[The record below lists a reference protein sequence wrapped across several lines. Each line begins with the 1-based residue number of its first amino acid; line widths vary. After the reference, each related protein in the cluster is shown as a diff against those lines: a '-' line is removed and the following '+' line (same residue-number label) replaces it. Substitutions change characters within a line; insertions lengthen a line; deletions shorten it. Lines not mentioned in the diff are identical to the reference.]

1 MGAQIAMSL
10 VLKLSEQ
17 NGLDSETPPQGH
29 LQERELRHLVGFQVA
44 KASIVTLA
52 IFDETVGQP
61 EGLRTVEYTVLAL
74 IDSNGAVAPAQ
85 LAKTLSLS
93 PSYITVALDKLEARG
108 LINRQADQRDRR
120 GQRLTTTAKGHQE
133 ALRLTR
139 CLIEA
144 ERRAMSTLSAVEQ
157 LMLAELLGKLA
168 RSRSVPS

>member
-1 MGAQIAMSL
+1 MSL
-10 VLKLSEQ
+10 VLKLLEQ
-17 NGLDSETPPQGH
+17 PRTDPETPPQGH
-29 LQERELRHLVGFQVA
+29 LQEKELRHLVGFQVA

-52 IFDETVGQP
+52 IFDAVVGRP

-74 IDSNGAVAPAQ
+74 IDSNGSVAPAQ

-108 LINRQADQRDRR
+108 LINRKADQRDRR
-120 GQRLTTTAKGHQE
+120 GQRLTATSKGHQE

-139 CLIEA
+139 RLIEA
-144 ERRAMSTLSAVEQ
+144 ERRAMSSLSAVEQ
-157 LMLAELLGKLA
+157 LMLAELLGKVA

>member
-1 MGAQIAMSL
+1 MSL

-17 NGLDSETPPQGH
+17 PGLDSETPQQGH
-29 LQERELRHLVGFQVA
+29 LQERDLRHLVGFQVA

-52 IFDETVGQP
+52 IFDDVVGQP

-74 IDSNGAVAPAQ
+74 IDSNGSVAPAQ
-85 LAKTLSLS
+85 LAKTLNLS

-108 LINRQADQRDRR
+108 FINRQADQRDRR

-139 CLIEA
+139 SLIEA
-144 ERRAMSTLSAVEQ
+144 ERRAMSTLSPVEQ

-168 RSRSVPS
+168 RSRSASS